1 MPGAS
6 GQLAHCGDPPV
17 LLTPSECRVVEH
29 RPDRYWL
36 YVVTNCA
43 TEPTLQEPGPNRA
56 DLPWWKV
63 WKKEKGADE

>member
-1 MPGAS
+1 M
-6 GQLAHCGDPPV
+6 

-36 YVVTNCA
+36 YVVANCA

-63 WKKEKGADE
+63 RKKEKGADE